1 MCLLGRQHHLIA
13 CLPEHEVEQTILDG
27 WLRESSGEQAS
38 REDNLL
44 RPATPEQHAPLKP
57 VRERTGSDY
66 LLAIKQSTL
75 RSMRRDGRLEAG
87 AHWIYA
93 TGKAGGPVTYNLPAI
108 RQTLAER
115 TIQMVELE
123 AQRRAALRKEK
134 QDSIETFSNA
144 PSVRAGS

>member
-1 MCLLGRQHHLIA
+1 MDSAHQWV
-13 CLPEHEVEQTILDG
+13 HEP
-27 WLRESSGEQAS
+27 QAA
-38 REDNLL
+38 D
-44 RPATPEQHAPLKP
+44 
-57 VRERTGSDY
+57 

-87 AHWIYA
+87 VHWIYA
-93 TGKAGGPVTYNLPAI
+93 TGKAGGSVTYNLPAI

-144 PSVRAGS
+144 SSVRAGS

>member
-1 MCLLGRQHHLIA
+1 MDFTQ
-13 CLPEHEVEQTILDG
+13 EWVHEP
-27 WLRESSGEQAS
+27 QAA
-38 REDNLL
+38 D
-44 RPATPEQHAPLKP
+44 P
-57 VRERTGSDY
+57 
-66 LLAIKQSTL
+66 LAIKQSTL
-75 RSMRRDGRLEAG
+75 RAMRRDGRLEAG

-134 QDSIETFSNA
+134 QDSIETFSND

>member
-1 MCLLGRQHHLIA
+1 MEGMESGLASPTQRANEGNGIHQPGEDRSSLGLRFS
-13 CLPEHEVEQTILDG
+13 LPMDSAHQWVHEP
-27 WLRESSGEQAS
+27 QAA
-38 REDNLL
+38 D
-44 RPATPEQHAPLKP
+44 
-57 VRERTGSDY
+57 

-87 AHWIYA
+87 VHWIYA

-134 QDSIETFSNA
+134 QDSIETFSND

>member
-1 MCLLGRQHHLIA
+1 MDFAQQWV
-13 CLPEHEVEQTILDG
+13 HEP
-27 WLRESSGEQAS
+27 QAA
-38 REDNLL
+38 D
-44 RPATPEQHAPLKP
+44 
-57 VRERTGSDY
+57 

-75 RSMRRDGRLEAG
+75 RTMRRDGRLEAG

-115 TIQMVELE
+115 TVQMVQTE
-123 AQRRAALRKEK
+123 AKRRAALRQEK

-144 PSVRAGS
+144 SSVR

>member
-1 MCLLGRQHHLIA
+1 MDFTQ
-13 CLPEHEVEQTILDG
+13 EWVHEP
-27 WLRESSGEQAS
+27 QAA
-38 REDNLL
+38 D
-44 RPATPEQHAPLKP
+44 
-57 VRERTGSDY
+57 

-75 RSMRRDGRLEAG
+75 RSMRRDSRLEAG
-87 AHWIYA
+87 VHWIYA

-134 QDSIETFSNA
+134 QDSIETFSND

>member
-1 MCLLGRQHHLIA
+1 MDFTQ
-13 CLPEHEVEQTILDG
+13 EWVHEP
-27 WLRESSGEQAS
+27 QAA
-38 REDNLL
+38 D
-44 RPATPEQHAPLKP
+44 
-57 VRERTGSDY
+57 

-87 AHWIYA
+87 VHWIYA

-108 RQTLAER
+108 RKTLVER
-115 TIQMVELE
+115 TVQMVQSE
-123 AQRRAALRKEK
+123 AQRRAALRQEK

>member
-1 MCLLGRQHHLIA
+1 MDFTQQWV
-13 CLPEHEVEQTILDG
+13 HEP
-27 WLRESSGEQAS
+27 QAA
-38 REDNLL
+38 D
-44 RPATPEQHAPLKP
+44 
-57 VRERTGSDY
+57 

-115 TIQMVELE
+115 TVAMVQSE
-123 AQRRAALRKEK
+123 AKRRATTK
-134 QDSIETFSNA
+134 QKRQQSIETFDA
-144 PSVRAGS
+144 LELEVGSVH

>member
-1 MCLLGRQHHLIA
+1 MDAGLASPTQIANGGNGIHQLGEDRSSLGLRFS
-13 CLPEHEVEQTILDG
+13 LPMDSAHQWVHEP
-27 WLRESSGEQAS
+27 QAA
-38 REDNLL
+38 D
-44 RPATPEQHAPLKP
+44 
-57 VRERTGSDY
+57 

-134 QDSIETFSNA
+134 QDSIETFSND

>member
-1 MCLLGRQHHLIA
+1 MNHAQQWVHE
-13 CLPEHEVEQTILDG
+13 PEAAE
-27 WLRESSGEQAS
+27 
-38 REDNLL
+38 
-44 RPATPEQHAPLKP
+44 
-57 VRERTGSDY
+57 

-75 RSMRRDGRLEAG
+75 RAMRRDGRLEAG
-87 AHWIYA
+87 THWIYA

-123 AQRRAALRKEK
+123 AQRRAALRQEK

>member
-1 MCLLGRQHHLIA
+1 MDSAHQWV
-13 CLPEHEVEQTILDG
+13 HEP
-27 WLRESSGEQAS
+27 QAA
-38 REDNLL
+38 D
-44 RPATPEQHAPLKP
+44 
-57 VRERTGSDY
+57 

-123 AQRRAALRKEK
+123 AQRRAALRKAK